1 MSRKATLK
9 KSKTWVMIKKRFK
22 FENEKMVLRES
33 ERERIKVS
41 VRERE

>member
-9 KSKTWVMIKKRFK
+9 KSKPWVMIKKRFK

-33 ERERIKVS
+33 ERKAKKLV
-41 VRERE
+41 